1 MTKKILLVTGANGLL
16 GSNLCLAAARRGYE
30 VRALMRA
37 PQRCAAF
44 TTAGL
49 SLLRGD
55 VTDLESIRA
64 AARGASGIVHAAAVL
79 GGTWSKATP
88 QDYWDVNYRGTVN
101 VMEAAHREGVARM
114 VDLDTLA
121 ILDWAHT
128 ITERS
133 PIAPITPDDS
143 PYVAAKRASY
153 YEGMHRAARG
163 QDITFVTPAGI
174 YGPGPFIER
183 VLHPTSFTGTLAM
196 ALGGRLAEYV
206 RFPLL
211 WAYVDDVAAICLA
224 ALERARSGER
234 YLACGRV
241 EDACSIAELCN
252 HAAVVAGIPHRVRDV
267 DLSAGGDAIGSMA
280 KLATRRHAD
289 PLLDSS
295 GTQKST
301 GVTPISLN
309 EGLRRTV
316 EWLLPRGSTRSRSE
330 D

>member
-1 MTKKILLVTGANGLL
+1 MTNKILLVTGANGLL

-37 PQRCAAF
+37 PQSCAAF
-44 TTAGL
+44 TAAGIAVH
-49 SLLRGD
+49 RGD

-64 AARGASGIVHAAAVL
+64 AASGAGGIVHAAAVL

-88 QDYWDVNYRGTVN
+88 KDYWDVNYRGTVN
-101 VMEAAHREGVARM
+101 VMEVAHREAVARI

-133 PIAPITPDDS
+133 PIAPISPDDS
-143 PYVAAKRASY
+143 PYIAAKRAAY

-163 QDITFVTPAGI
+163 QHITFVTPAGI
-174 YGPGPFIER
+174 YGPGPFTER
-183 VLHPTSFTGTLAM
+183 VLHPTSFTGTVAM
-196 ALGGRLAEYV
+196 ALGGQLAEYV

-224 ALERARSGER
+224 ALERGRSGER

-252 HAAVVAGIPHRVRDV
+252 HAAALAGVPHRVRDV
-267 DLSAGGDAIGSMA
+267 DLSAGGGAIGSMA
-280 KLATRRHAD
+280 KLAARHYAD

-301 GVTPISLN
+301 GIAPLTLD

-316 EWLLPRGSTRSRSE
+316 EWLGRIRLLIPTVP
-330 D
+330 

>member
-16 GSNLCLAAARRGYE
+16 GSNLCLAAAKRGYE
-30 VRALMRA
+30 VRALMRL
-37 PQRCAAF
+37 PQGCAAF
-44 TTAGL
+44 TAAGI

-55 VTDLESIRA
+55 VTDLESIRG
-64 AARGASGIVHAAAVL
+64 AARGASDIVHAAAVL

-88 QDYWDVNYRGTVN
+88 SDYWDVNYRGTLN
-101 VMEAAHREGVARM
+101 VMEAARREGVEHL

-133 PIAPITPDDS
+133 PITPISPDDS

-163 QDITFVTPAGI
+163 QNITFVTPAGI

-183 VLHPTSFTGTLAM
+183 VLHPTSFTGMLSM
-196 ALGGRLAEYV
+196 ALGGGLAEYV

-224 ALERARSGER
+224 ALERGRSGER

-252 HAAVVAGIPHRVRDV
+252 RAAALAGVPHRVREV
-267 DLSAGGDAIGSMA
+267 ELSAGGGAIGSMA
-280 KLATRRHAD
+280 KLAARRYAN

-295 GTQKST
+295 DTQKST
-301 GVTPISLN
+301 GVAPLFLN

-316 EWLLPRGSTRSRSE
+316 EWLRLRSA
-330 D
+330 